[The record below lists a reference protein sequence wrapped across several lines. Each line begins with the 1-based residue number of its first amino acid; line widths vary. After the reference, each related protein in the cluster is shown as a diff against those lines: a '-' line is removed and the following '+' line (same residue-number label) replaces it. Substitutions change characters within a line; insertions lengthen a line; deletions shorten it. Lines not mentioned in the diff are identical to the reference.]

1 MRKIEVTIKIHAI
14 KNGWKHKNMVNMGIY
29 IEFYVPVHNLSHKY
43 F

>member
-1 MRKIEVTIKIHAI
+1 MRKIEVAIKIHAI